1 MKIFMSKTINIVLI
15 LVGVIIFTTSFIGG
29 GLLFH
34 IPIPFYTQLA
44 WFIGVTFVAIGL
56 WLNEKDKKVK

>member
-1 MKIFMSKTINIVLI
+1 MKILNIILI

-34 IPIPFYTQLA
+34 VPIPFYTQLA
-44 WFIGVTFVAIGL
+44 WFIGVILVAIGL

>member
-1 MKIFMSKTINIVLI
+1 MSKTINIVLI
-15 LVGVIIFTTSFIGG
+15 LVGVIIFTISLVGG

-44 WFIGVTFVAIGL
+44 WFIGVIFVAIGL